1 MRANEAAWE
10 SEMQAEDSGERV
22 EARTH
27 KTSAR
32 VKQATADLIR
42 FPVERRREQRLVP
55 ISGLQEL
62 FGGSER
68 WWRYKVAEGMPTHRF
83 GRRLRFDPDE
93 VRAWMAERYPT
104 NRERTPNATETR

>member
-1 MRANEAAWE
+1 MRSNEAGWE
-10 SEMQAEDSGERV
+10 SVMQAEDSDERV

-32 VKQATADLIR
+32 VTQATADVIR
-42 FPVERRREQRLVP
+42 FPIERRRAQMLVP

-68 WWRYKVAEGMPTHRF
+68 WWRYRVAEGMPKHPF

-93 VRAWMAERYPT
+93 VRAWMAERYPPS
-104 NRERTPNATETR
+104 N

>member
-1 MRANEAAWE
+1 
-10 SEMQAEDSGERV
+10 MQAEDPSGRV
-22 EARTH
+22 EARTQ

-32 VKQATADLIR
+32 VPQATADAIR
-42 FPVERRREQRLVP
+42 LPFEWRREQRLVP
-55 ISGLQEL
+55 ISGLQAL

-93 VRAWMAERYPT
+93 VLAWMHEKYP
-104 NRERTPNATETR
+104 NERTRHG